1 MTHGRLWIFLVV
13 LLAASMAPLLL
24 LDLDRAGQLASA
36 LALPLAVLI
45 YALST
50 IPLKGKGAIPWR
62 KLSVVGA
69 IVIAA
74 LGGTGVLYAA
84 WQNTRDLPVDFPDGE
99 GGTWKDGYHVLVPVP
114 GSPPERGRLTMSA
127 TLDNVNKTGDC
138 EQTATLEYT
147 PVLDGRPQPST
158 SAEPGRE
165 VDLSLA
171 GVVKK
176 AEVRITL
183 HYDSGNTNC
192 AVNLYLGEAVL
203 HD

>member
-1 MTHGRLWIFLVV
+1 
-13 LLAASMAPLLL
+13 MAPLLL

-50 IPLKGKGAIPWR
+50 IPLSGKAAVPWR
-62 KLSVVGA
+62 KLSVIGA

-74 LGGTGVLYAA
+74 LGGTGVLYAI
-84 WQNTRDLPVDFPDGE
+84 WQNTRDLPVDFPSGE
-99 GGTWKDGYHVLVPVP
+99 GGTWKDGSSLLLPIP
-114 GSPPERGRLTMSA
+114 GSPPERGQITMSA

-147 PVLDGRPQPST
+147 PVIDGRPETSKSAQP
-158 SAEPGRE
+158 GQE
-165 VDLSLA
+165 VELSLA
-171 GVVKK
+171 GTAKK
-176 AEVRITL
+176 AEVKITL
-183 HYDSGNTNC
+183 HYEPGNTNC
-192 AVNLYLGEAVL
+192 AVDLYLGEAVL